1 MISLDSIVHSVK
13 KCKSKPLV
21 LPLQD
26 SLFTQKTAYQLRKE
40 QLMNMTNLIHNDFN
54 HQVDYSSQKEFES
67 LKR

>member
-26 SLFTQKTAYQLRKE
+26 SQFTQKTAYQLRKE
-40 QLMNMTNLIHNDFN
+40 QLMNMTNF
-54 HQVDYSSQKEFES
+54 
-67 LKR
+67 